1 MTGSTAIDGRE
12 GERSDQP
19 ASPLRRIP
27 SYRRLWSAV
36 AISETGDWLLFIAL
50 PVYVFQVSGSAL
62 STSTVFLAELVPAV
76 VMGTLC
82 GAVIDRRNPA
92 RLLTV
97 ITAVQAVALVP
108 LLWVG
113 PGRLWMAY
121 AVAGVQA
128 ALTGITTPALHA
140 AVPLVVPSD
149 QLTRANGMAQLASNT
164 ARLLG
169 APLGGLLLPVVG
181 LDGLVLGDI
190 GSFLAGAALL
200 AGCQAVSVAGQPQA
214 GGRLA
219 AIAEGWRAARG
230 NPTITSA
237 LLISFLGA
245 IAQGMFLVLFV
256 VFVLRSLGAGDQVV
270 GLLRGVQAVGGLLG
284 GVVVAISAKRI
295 GPRWLTIGGLAAF
308 GLVSLLAWN
317 SPALTDRIWW
327 YATLFILVG
336 VPATAIATGLVTGTQ
351 RATPVRVRGRVLS
364 LVRVTE
370 ALGQGT
376 GILVAG
382 LLSSSISLT
391 LMLDGQASL
400 YLACAIVAGASF
412 GAAPLTGAR
421 EADRGQLAGR
431 RGLRRR
437 TVWQRSRADRIRRAA
452 SNVPESVSA
461 DTTTRCCRPS
471 LRSD

>member
-1 MTGSTAIDGRE
+1 MTRSTAIDGR
-12 GERSDQP
+12 GEHSDQP

-62 STSTVFLAELVPAV
+62 STSAVFLAELVPAV
-76 VMGTLC
+76 AVGTLC

-97 ITAVQAVALVP
+97 ITTVQAVALVP

-113 PGRLWMAY
+113 PGRLWVAY
-121 AVAGVQA
+121 AVAGIQA
-128 ALTGITTPALHA
+128 ALTGITTPALQA

-149 QLTRANGMAQLASNT
+149 QLTRANGMAQIASNT

-200 AGCQAVSVAGQPQA
+200 AGCQAVSVAGQTQA

-219 AIAEGWRAARG
+219 AVAEGWRAACDNR
-230 NPTITSA
+230 TLTSA

-270 GLLRGVQAVGGLLG
+270 GLLRGVQAVGGVLG
-284 GVVVAISAKRI
+284 GFVVAISAKRV
-295 GPRWLTIGGLAAF
+295 GPRWLAIGGLATL

-317 SPALTDRIWW
+317 SPAITDRIWW
-327 YATLFILVG
+327 YVTLFILVG
-336 VPATAIATGLVTGTQ
+336 VPATAVATGLITGTQ
-351 RATPVRVRGRVLS
+351 RVSPVRVRGRVLS
-364 LVRVTE
+364 LLQVAE

-382 LLSSSISLT
+382 FLSSSVSLT

-400 YLACAIVAGASF
+400 YLACAIVAGVSF
-412 GAAPLTGAR
+412 GVAPLTERAK
-421 EADRGQLAGR
+421 APGR
-431 RGLRRR
+431 RA
-437 TVWQRSRADRIRRAA
+437 RSPA
-452 SNVPESVSA
+452 
-461 DTTTRCCRPS
+461 
-471 LRSD
+471 